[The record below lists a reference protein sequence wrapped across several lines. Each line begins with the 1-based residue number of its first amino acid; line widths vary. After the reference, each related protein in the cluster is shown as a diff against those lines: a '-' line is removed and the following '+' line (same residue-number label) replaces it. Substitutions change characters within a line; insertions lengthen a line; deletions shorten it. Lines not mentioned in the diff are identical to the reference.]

1 MTELTLYTREGCHLC
16 ERAAE
21 LVEQVAP
28 TVRLRPVD
36 IEGDAELEARYG
48 LRIPVLARPD
58 TGAELGWPIT
68 AEALEALLD

>member
-28 TVRLRPVD
+28 SVRLVAVD
-36 IEGDAELEARYG
+36 IEGDQELERRYG

-58 TGAELGWPIT
+58 TGAELGWPFH
-68 AEALEALLD
+68 AEGLEALLD

>member
-28 TVRLRPVD
+28 TVRLVEVD
-36 IEGDAELEARYG
+36 IEGDPELEARYG
-48 LRIPVLARPD
+48 LRIPVLKRRGR
-58 TGAELGWPIT
+58 GAELGWPFSPQD
-68 AEALEALLD
+68 LEALLD